1 MTTTSKINRTEV
13 IRLKALIEQF
23 RLHDSE
29 MQLQTVMSLLNTY
42 LKADH
47 PDGYSVKDM
56 SEDLGLS
63 QASASRNWMV
73 WSKLTRQRTP
83 GPDFIQA
90 LECPLNR
97 SRKRLSLTYKGI
109 KFLEHLFPPSV

>member
-1 MTTTSKINRTEV
+1 MTTHNINREEV
-13 IRLKALIEQF
+13 IQLKNLIEQF

-29 MQLQTVMSLLNTY
+29 MQLQTVLALLNTY
-42 LKADH
+42 LREDH

-56 SEDLGLS
+56 ANDLGLS

-83 GPDFIQA
+83 GPDFITA
-90 LECPLNR
+90 TECPTNR
-97 SRKRLSLTYKGI
+97 SRKRLALTFKGV
-109 KFLEHLFPPSV
+109 KFLEHLFPSR

>member
-1 MTTTSKINRTEV
+1 MTTHNINKEEV
-13 IRLKALIEQF
+13 IKLKNLIEQF

-29 MQLQTVMSLLNTY
+29 MQLQTVVALLNTH
-42 LKADH
+42 LRQDH

-56 SEDLGLS
+56 AKDLGLS

-90 LECPLNR
+90 IECPNNR

-109 KFLEHLFPPSV
+109 KFLEHLFPQ